1 MDRGTNIVVASKIG
15 LTRLSKVSVE
25 TGLPTISG
33 HEHVSSAYEVSHEA
47 ICSTSFLGPVVQ
59 N

>member
-1 MDRGTNIVVASKIG
+1 MDCGTNIVVTSKIG

-25 TGLPTISG
+25 TGLPTRSG
-33 HEHVSSAYEVSHEA
+33 HEHASSEHEVGHVA
-47 ICSTSFLGPVVQ
+47 ICSTGFLGPVVQ